1 VRNINNTDSNGRDPT
16 IGMLACAERMRRTD
30 FTSPL
35 SLYCLK
41 LMLYYESNY
50 PFYDVIDPVV
60 AAERALLFFEGT
72 NFQLSLG
79 TVVFS

>member
-1 VRNINNTDSNGRDPT
+1 
-16 IGMLACAERMRRTD
+16 
-30 FTSPL
+30 
-35 SLYCLK
+35 
-41 LMLYYESNY
+41 MLYYESNY